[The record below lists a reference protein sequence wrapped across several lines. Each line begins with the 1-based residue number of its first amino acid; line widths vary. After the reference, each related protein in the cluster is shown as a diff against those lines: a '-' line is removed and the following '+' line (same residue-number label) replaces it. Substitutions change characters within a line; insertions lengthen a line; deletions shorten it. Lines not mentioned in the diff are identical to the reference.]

1 MEQEVG
7 WAWGGF
13 EYIGK
18 HALFESEGD
27 KGGYM
32 CKICGAQLSKRVDGL
47 KNHIEKNHKEV
58 PAADV
63 AKLINTI
70 PKVAVKCP
78 KCKIPLTGLGHK
90 LKVHLEKW
98 CKGPSVEDE
107 PMSQEDNS
115 NKSADEDPMDQ
126 GNTKSGEQLD
136 ISMKQGNMIGGDTVK
151 VLKKRKRSGS
161 SLWDRIKDPLKKV
174 IKDAQEEN
182 ENILDDMKDLEMKI
196 DEQKQE
202 INFMG
207 TLLET
212 KDQEIRDLQDKLRNK
227 DADAQ
232 EENENILD
240 DMKDLEMKIDEQKQE
255 INFMGTL
262 LETKDQEI
270 RDLQDKLRNKDA
282 EIDTLKEIVNVHA
295 NHSDKI
301 DHLEKENEDLLRI
314 NKRLATD
321 MSNLHKKIEDLN
333 VVIKNSRK
341 VEDIDVQKVKDLVE
355 IGQGGFGKVLKGQY
369 RGRDIAIKV
378 MKLHWTSIRELLI
391 QVKMNSPNLMRSA
404 LYGINWDEKN
414 MAKSEILLGM
424 ELCES
429 SIYDLI
435 RNKKL
440 DLEKKHEL
448 VMGAASGVQQLHSVP
463 VIHMDIKPENFLLKG
478 NVVKLTDFGLSNFG
492 TTGEGKAGT
501 PGYIA
506 PEVVQSLSVYSNK
519 CDMWSLGAT
528 LYEIVSGYRLVSKRK
543 LMENP
548 EKEYEMCAYLSP
560 EWENIGY
567 DYKDHVKVFKD
578 LLVKDPEK
586 RLSADNCLRKFGKI
600 DIKKKC

>member
-174 IKDAQEEN
+174 IK
-182 ENILDDMKDLEMKI
+182 
-196 DEQKQE
+196 
-202 INFMG
+202 
-207 TLLET
+207 
-212 KDQEIRDLQDKLRNK
+212 
-227 DADAQ
+227 DAQ

>member
-227 DADAQ
+227 DA
-232 EENENILD
+232 
-240 DMKDLEMKIDEQKQE
+240 
-255 INFMGTL
+255 
-262 LETKDQEI
+262 
-270 RDLQDKLRNKDA
+270 

-301 DHLEKENEDLLRI
+301 DHLEKENEDLQRI

>member
-212 KDQEIRDLQDKLRNK
+212 
-227 DADAQ
+227 
-232 EENENILD
+232 
-240 DMKDLEMKIDEQKQE
+240 
-255 INFMGTL
+255 
-262 LETKDQEI
+262 
-270 RDLQDKLRNKDA
+270 
-282 EIDTLKEIVNVHA
+282 
-295 NHSDKI
+295 
-301 DHLEKENEDLLRI
+301 
-314 NKRLATD
+314 
-321 MSNLHKKIEDLN
+321 
-333 VVIKNSRK
+333 
-341 VEDIDVQKVKDLVE
+341 
-355 IGQGGFGKVLKGQY
+355 
-369 RGRDIAIKV
+369 
-378 MKLHWTSIRELLI
+378 
-391 QVKMNSPNLMRSA
+391 
-404 LYGINWDEKN
+404 
-414 MAKSEILLGM
+414 
-424 ELCES
+424 
-429 SIYDLI
+429 
-435 RNKKL
+435 
-440 DLEKKHEL
+440 
-448 VMGAASGVQQLHSVP
+448 
-463 VIHMDIKPENFLLKG
+463 
-478 NVVKLTDFGLSNFG
+478 
-492 TTGEGKAGT
+492 
-501 PGYIA
+501 
-506 PEVVQSLSVYSNK
+506 
-519 CDMWSLGAT
+519 
-528 LYEIVSGYRLVSKRK
+528 
-543 LMENP
+543 
-548 EKEYEMCAYLSP
+548 
-560 EWENIGY
+560 
-567 DYKDHVKVFKD
+567 
-578 LLVKDPEK
+578 
-586 RLSADNCLRKFGKI
+586 
-600 DIKKKC
+600 

>member
-174 IKDAQEEN
+174 IKDAE
-182 ENILDDMKDLEMKI
+182 
-196 DEQKQE
+196 
-202 INFMG
+202 
-207 TLLET
+207 
-212 KDQEIRDLQDKLRNK
+212 
-227 DADAQ
+227 